1 MRYDDS
7 YTKTEERLLDVIDT
21 VQDLSWD
28 RFVASLY
35 IRNCTPLDVD
45 IRLAEVRRCLST
57 VNGESLRLAKLE
69 LTYNKDFAVEDNQ
82 RFTTAE
88 KLFNRLRSS
97 MAYIRKSFRQSCPII
112 RKLPPNPNFR
122 PSTFERSVLTKGSC
136 GRELYDITSF
146 DDNVQALYYEQQ
158 ALYANIILSL
168 SICYRVIKEEKEIQT
183 DADRCVLLLE
193 DQCRRIIEDMGQ
205 ALRFTTDIPEC
216 EVQRMIAEMGLHAY
230 AKANFHKTSVEAL
243 TEYAIYLAHQQE
255 HDEQNT
261 IPSFLFL
268 NQENQQD
275 VMLLVNHFD
284 ELMPS
289 NKSKMDSLKIRLFC
303 NWCKGGKVDNPKQEF
318 YSVLVKKYKGSHRQF
333 PNWHAVTTS
342 KNRKGID
349 LNAEQA
355 KFNQEASAII
365 AKYKNSTLLF
375 SDKKV

>member
-35 IRNCTPLDVD
+35 IRHCTPLDVD

-57 VNGESLRLAKLE
+57 VNGESLRLSRLE
-69 LTYNKDFAVEDNQ
+69 LTYNKDFAVKDNQ

-88 KLFNRLRSS
+88 KLFNKLRSS

-193 DQCRRIIEDMGQ
+193 DQCRRIIEDLGYS
-205 ALRFTTDIPEC
+205 LRFTTDIPEP
-216 EVQRMIAEMGLHAY
+216 EVQRMIADMGLHAY

-243 TEYAIYLAHQQE
+243 TEYAIYLARQQE
-255 HDEQNT
+255 REEQKT
-261 IPSFLFL
+261 IPPFLFL
-268 NQENQQD
+268 NEDSQQNA
-275 VMLLVNHFD
+275 LLLMTHFD
-284 ELMPS
+284 EVMPS
-289 NKSKMDSLKIRLFC
+289 NKTKMDSLKIRLFC
-303 NWCKGGKVDNPKQEF
+303 NWCKGGKVDNPKQEY
-318 YSVLVKKYKGSHRQF
+318 YSVLVNNYKGKHCQF
-333 PNWHAVTTS
+333 PSWHSVTTS
-342 KNRKGID
+342 KGRKGINLD
-349 LNAEQA
+349 DEQR
-355 KFNQEASAII
+355 KFNEEANAIL
-365 AKYKNSTLLF
+365 AKYK
-375 SDKKV
+375 K